1 MVPQQFRFGRVV
13 SDAALSVF
21 RHAYFMQWR
30 SGVVLSKWRRVV
42 PDAALSVFR
51 HAYFMQWRSG
61 VVLSKWR
68 RVVPDAAVSVILGH
82 ELFQLFVRSVH
93 V

>member
-13 SDAALSVF
+13 S
-21 RHAYFMQWR
+21 
-30 SGVVLSKWRRVV
+30 
-42 PDAALSVFR
+42 DAALSVFR